1 MQRADHIKVYCKD
14 HHVWSHGIDCGDGSV
29 IYYEA
34 QSPKSTETVRQVPMS
49 TFTSGERVVLC
60 DNRDILRPM
69 EVMRRAQSLLG
80 VKNLRD
86 LRGFASEDF
95 ALWCKCG
102 HSRDQDFD
110 AVLDALVLA
119 AHQTARLSVRATY
132 SRAIENSDAAR
143 CANPAFIHDVVR

>member
-1 MQRADHIKVYCKD
+1 MHRGDHIKVYCKD
-14 HHVWSHGIDCGDGSV
+14 RHVWSHGIDCGDGSV

-49 TFTSGERVVLC
+49 TFACGQRIAIC
-60 DNRDILRPM
+60 DDRDILKPA
-69 EVMRRAQSLLG
+69 EVMLRAQSMLG

-102 HSRDQDFD
+102 HSRDHEFD

-119 AHQTARLSVRATY
+119 AHQTARLSVRTTY
-132 SRAIENSDAAR
+132 ARVTENSDAVR
-143 CANPAFIHDVVR
+143 CANPAFIHDVLR